1 MNRGKLA
8 AALTA
13 AACLLALAACASA
26 NLAVATGAVSPE
38 LNSCGYPVYTK
49 KVTLTWWTWTANPA
63 DTVANFEKCYPS
75 ISVQYPLVPAGA
87 SEYAKL
93 TAAMTA
99 GAGAPDV
106 VQIEYQAL
114 PTFIG
119 QHDLVN
125 IASVMDKYQ
134 KDYPAW
140 VWREISSGK
149 AVYAAPEDI
158 GPMGLAYRPSLL
170 RKYGLPVPVTYA
182 QFAADAIKLHHDD
195 PSVHMTYFPENDGEY
210 IISLLW
216 QGGASMFRQT
226 GKYSWKVDID
236 TAGNA
241 KVLQYWYDLVKA
253 GDVVNST
260 DDTPAW
266 ETQIA
271 DGDFASY
278 MLAAWAPTYEVDE
291 YLKGNSQQ
299 FAVTHMPE
307 WTAGKQTDA
316 NWGGSSQA
324 VTVQSKNPE
333 AAALFVSFI
342 NTSKAGLETDV
353 KPATPAGAGRGLF
366 PANVHAASLP
376 EFNAAVP
383 NFLGNVNAEFARY
396 VPTVNTSFQ
405 WSPFTEFLFTELSG
419 EVTAAFSGTTTVSA
433 ALAATQSAVIKYGDA
448 SGYTV
453 SAGT

>member
-1 MNRGKLA
+1 MKRRRLVLVLA
-8 AALTA
+8 AM
-13 AACLLALAACASA
+13 ACLALAACGSA
-26 NLAVATGAVSPE
+26 NLAVATGAVSAK

-87 SEYAKL
+87 AEYAKL

-106 VQIEYQAL
+106 VQIEYQVL

-125 IASVMDKYQ
+125 IASVMDKY
-134 KDYPAW
+134 KADYPSW
-140 VWREISSGK
+140 VWKEVSSGT

-170 RKYGLPVPVTYA
+170 SKYGLPVPVTYA
-182 QFAADAIKLHHDD
+182 QFATDATKLHHDD
-195 PSVHMTYFPENDGEY
+195 PGVYMTYFPENDGEY

-216 QGGASMFRQT
+216 QGGASMFQQT
-226 GKYSWKVDID
+226 GQYSWKVNID
-236 TAGNA
+236 TAANQ
-241 KVLQYWYDLVKA
+241 KVLQYWYNLVKA
-253 GDVVNST
+253 GAVADSS
-260 DDTPAW
+260 DYTPAW
-266 ETQIA
+266 ETQIG

-278 MLAAWAPTYEVDE
+278 MLAAWSPTYEVDE
-291 YLKGNSQQ
+291 YLKGSNSQQ

-307 WTAGKQTDA
+307 WTAGTETDA

-324 VTVQSKNPE
+324 VTVQSANPE

-342 NTSKAGLETDV
+342 NTSKAGLVTDE
-353 KPATPAGAGRGLF
+353 KPATASGAGRGLF
-366 PANVHAASLP
+366 PANVQRASVP

-383 NFLGNVNAEFARY
+383 SFVGDVNAQFSKY

-405 WSPFTEFLFTELSG
+405 WSPFSEFLFTELSG
-419 EVTAAFSGTTTVSA
+419 EVTAAFSGAMTISA
-433 ALAATQSAVIKYGDA
+433 ALAATQNAVIEYGNA
-448 SGYTV
+448 SGYKV